1 MPNIPPEFEPREQ
14 AFFLDFDGTL
24 APFRMDPSAVML
36 PSGGNELLARFVEA
50 CGGAVAVVSGRRI
63 EDLDRMMAPLKPVAG
78 GLHGVEMRVAADAAI
93 ERRPPSPS
101 IAEARARLIASL
113 ADTPDIRLEDKG
125 AALVLHF
132 RGNEHLEEL
141 ARDIANGAVAGLDG
155 LIVVPGHA
163 IFEIR
168 MAGVDKGAIVDMFMA
183 RPPFVGRHPVFLGD
197 DTTDEDGFA
206 GAARHGGYGIKVGS
220 GDTIARYRLP
230 DIAAVWGRL
239 AAALGEDLN
248 IDRGE
253 MS

>member
-1 MPNIPPEFEPREQ
+1 MPNTPPMFDTRDQ

-24 APFRMDPSAVML
+24 APFRLDPTAVTL
-36 PSGGNELLARFVEA
+36 PAGGNDLLARFVEA

-63 EDLDRMMAPLKPVAG
+63 EDLDRMMDPLKPIAG
-78 GLHGVEMRVAADAAI
+78 GLHGGEIRKVADGTI
-93 ERRPPSPS
+93 ERRPPS
-101 IAEARARLIASL
+101 AAVGQARSRLTVHLQA
-113 ADTPDIRLEDKG
+113 APGIRLEDKG
-125 AALVLHF
+125 AALVLHY
-132 RGNEHLEEL
+132 RGSEHLEDR
-141 ARDIANGAVAGLDG
+141 AREIAEQAVAGLEG

-183 RPPFVGRHPVFLGD
+183 RAPFAGRRPVFVGD

-206 GAARHGGYGIKVGS
+206 GAGRHGGYGVKVGA
-220 GDTIARYRLP
+220 GETVARYRLP
-230 DIAAVWGRL
+230 DTAAVWQRL
-239 AAALGEDLN
+239 ADAVGEEVT